1 MSAALAPELARLV
14 EAARLARER
23 AYAPYS
29 GFRVGAAVETSSG
42 AIFTGANV
50 ENASYGATICA
61 ERAAVC
67 GMVAAGEHA
76 IARVAV
82 YAEGSTLSM
91 PCGICRQVLGEFGP
105 TATVVAAGP
114 AGARSLAFAELMP
127 EPFRFAPPG
136 ARS

>member
-14 EAARLARER
+14 EVARLARER

-29 GFRVGAAVETSSG
+29 GFLVGAAVETTSG
-42 AIFTGANV
+42 AVYAGANV

-61 ERAAVC
+61 ERAAVAN
-67 GMVAAGEHA
+67 MVAAGERT
-76 IARVAV
+76 IARIAV
-82 YAEGSTLSM
+82 YAEGPTLSM
-91 PCGICRQVLGEFGP
+91 PCGICRQVLGEFGAN
-105 TATVVAAGP
+105 ATIVAAGP
-114 AGARSLAFAELMP
+114 AGARTLTLPELLP